1 MTGTTNQSVIRQKK
15 RRPVRAVLI
24 SAAVLLVLL
33 LAACQTVTAI
43 LYSQN
48 FDVRF
53 DGSGTFAI
61 SDFSNLEYQTVS
73 FPSDKGQMLHGDF
86 IWDMDLREHKAVI
99 VVNHGFGG
107 GGYHWYLDQI
117 DLLARN
123 GYLIFAFDK
132 TGNDGSEGESVNG
145 LAQGVIDLQA
155 ALGVVRTEERSRD
168 LPIFLYG
175 HSWGGFSSCA
185 VLEYEDDIEAV
196 VSFSGFNQSKDM
208 LIDQGVSMYGGMV
221 RLMSPFL
228 TVCDLY
234 RFGSHAFDS
243 SEKGLAATRAEVLLF
258 HSADD
263 PVINIRDSFD
273 LYQEKLGGRTNLHF
287 VRLDGK
293 GHNVFNEA
301 ESTALDMDVMAQVIE
316 FYDGVLKRLEQ

>member
-1 MTGTTNQSVIRQKK
+1 MSETANLPAVRQKK
-15 RRPVRAVLI
+15 RHPVRIVLI
-24 SAAVLLVLL
+24 SLAVLLVIL
-33 LAACQTVTAI
+33 LAVCQTVTAM
-43 LYSQN
+43 LYSEN
-48 FDVRF
+48 FDRRF
-53 DGSGTFAI
+53 DSTGTFAL
-61 SDFSNLEYQTVS
+61 SDFPSLEHQTEK

-86 IWDMDLREHKAVI
+86 IWDADWKEYKAVV

-123 GYLIFAFDK
+123 GYLVFAFDK
-132 TGNDGSEGESVNG
+132 TGNDGSEGEGVNG

-155 ALGVVRTEERSRD
+155 ALGVVRENEKSRG
-168 LPIFLYG
+168 LPLFLYG

-185 VLEYEDDIEAV
+185 VLEYEDDIQAV

-208 LIDQGVSMYGGMV
+208 LVDQGVSMYGETV
-221 RLMSPFL
+221 RLMAPL
-228 TVCDLY
+228 LIACDLF

-243 SEKGLAATRAEVLLF
+243 SEKGLAATKAEVLLF

-273 LYQEKLGGRTNLHF
+273 LYQEKLGDRENLHF
-287 VRLDGK
+287 VRMDGK
-293 GHNVFNEA
+293 GHNVFNLEKG
-301 ESTALDMDVMAQVIE
+301 SALDEDVMDQVLA
-316 FYDGVLKRLEQ
+316 FFDGVLEK